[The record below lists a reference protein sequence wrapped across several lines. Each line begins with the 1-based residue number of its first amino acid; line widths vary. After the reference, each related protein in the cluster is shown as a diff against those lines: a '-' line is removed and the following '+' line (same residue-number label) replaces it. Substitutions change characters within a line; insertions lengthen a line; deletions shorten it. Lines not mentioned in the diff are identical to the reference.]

1 MSQDYVVDVYLSVRL
16 EAGSLHFVNY
26 LICATFYYL
35 DQKVT
40 LFLHL
45 QNAVVPQTEK
55 PPASRCHSSSSSNG
69 FRLCKNGLQG
79 SGIHF
84 LSSQIFPRSSRKRFD
99 KMSFG
104 ATKMHRRWRCIFDL
118 RPKRNPAPS
127 GAAFFYPRRYAAAP
141 RGSRGKTPGPPPV
154 GFASEDLYL
163 SRAPLCCQVTDR
175 QCDSPLEVH
184 LEVHHSST
192 KCLRTNTITSQRC
205 TAGQLERKAKAW
217 LEVHFVEG
225 KT

>member
-104 ATKMHRRWRCIFDL
+104 ATGDGLETVHLHFIYGGSLPRHPLRRTKSSELLSI
-118 RPKRNPAPS
+118 
-127 GAAFFYPRRYAAAP
+127 YAP
-141 RGSRGKTPGPPPV
+141 RGIRRI
-154 GFASEDLYL
+154 
-163 SRAPLCCQVTDR
+163 RAP
-175 QCDSPLEVH
+175 
-184 LEVHHSST
+184 HSFTPAATRLPQGRPEEDPRTPSRR
-192 KCLRTNTITSQRC
+192 LRLRRYVPQPCTS
-205 TAGQLERKAKAW
+205 LMSSD
-217 LEVHFVEG
+217 
-225 KT
+225 